1 MGKIYARMNCI
12 CIAMSNI
19 IKWWR
24 NFGNNGV
31 LTGYGGIA
39 SKSALL
45 RMEGHKVLEQKDY
58 VASMEGVY

>member
-1 MGKIYARMNCI
+1 
-12 CIAMSNI
+12 MSNI

-45 RMEGHKVLEQKDY
+45 RMEGHKVLEQKDSWDWS
-58 VASMEGVY
+58 ALQIGMKRSWLSGCPDG